1 MRRPRIAFPREGG
14 ARLLGGSSAART
26 PFVLLVVVLLGTGLL
41 ALLLLNAAV
50 NQGSFR
56 VGNLKRETTRL
67 TEEEQR
73 LRREVEK
80 RSAPDALEKRARE
93 LGMVPGG
100 PPVFLSPWGGVR
112 GEPWTATGPP
122 APRPADAAEP
132 SPDEADPKAREA
144 GEAEKPEKAEE
155 GEGAEEGER
164 AAAGEPVP
172 PAGASPSAS
181 PSPSSAAPPPAAEEA
196 P

>member
-26 PFVLLVVVLLGTGLL
+26 PFVLLVVVLLGAGLL

-67 TEEEQR
+67 TDEEQR
-73 LRREVEK
+73 LRQEVEE
-80 RSAPDALEKRARE
+80 RSAPDALENRARE

-100 PPVFLSPWGGVR
+100 PPVFLSPVGGVR
-112 GEPWTATGPP
+112 GELWTATGPPPP

-132 SPDEADPKAREA
+132 SRDD
-144 GEAEKPEKAEE
+144 
-155 GEGAEEGER
+155 
-164 AAAGEPVP
+164 
-172 PAGASPSAS
+172 
-181 PSPSSAAPPPAAEEA
+181 EEA

>member
-14 ARLLGGSSAART
+14 ARLPGGSSAART
-26 PFVLLVVVLLGTGLL
+26 PFVLLVVVLLGAGLL

-67 TEEEQR
+67 TDEEQR
-73 LRREVEK
+73 LRQEVEE
-80 RSAPDALEKRARE
+80 RSALDALEKRARE

-100 PPVFLSPWGGVR
+100 PPVFLSPAGGVR
-112 GEPWTATGPP
+112 GEPRTATGPP
-122 APRPADAAEP
+122 VPSPAGTAEP
-132 SPDEADPKAREA
+132 SPGGGDA
-144 GEAEKPEKAEE
+144 GAAEETEKADET
-155 GEGAEEGER
+155 GAP
-164 AAAGEPVP
+164 AAAGAPGTAEAAAPGAAP
-172 PAGASPSAS
+172 SAASPSVPAPVS
-181 PSPSSAAPPPAAEEA
+181 APPPAAEEA